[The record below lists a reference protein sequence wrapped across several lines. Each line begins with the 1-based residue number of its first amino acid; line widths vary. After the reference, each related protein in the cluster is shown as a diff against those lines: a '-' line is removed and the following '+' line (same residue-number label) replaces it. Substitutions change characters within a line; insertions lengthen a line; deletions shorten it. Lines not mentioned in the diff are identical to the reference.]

1 MKAEVVYHAWFLLL
15 SGSVVVIHL
24 CIISKIWLLLFNFVA
39 VLLLRCRLKREG
51 SSDIIRTRIRKSSV
65 HCCAILTKIKMS
77 TMKESPRGA
86 FGVWRSAALT
96 IFFFTFFFTHATE
109 LAKGETTLT

>member
-1 MKAEVVYHAWFLLL
+1 MKLFSHTEKPKLMKAEVVYHAWFLLL

-51 SSDIIRTRIRKSSV
+51 SSDIIRTRIRKGSV

-77 TMKESPRGA
+77 TMK
-86 FGVWRSAALT
+86 
-96 IFFFTFFFTHATE
+96 
-109 LAKGETTLT
+109 